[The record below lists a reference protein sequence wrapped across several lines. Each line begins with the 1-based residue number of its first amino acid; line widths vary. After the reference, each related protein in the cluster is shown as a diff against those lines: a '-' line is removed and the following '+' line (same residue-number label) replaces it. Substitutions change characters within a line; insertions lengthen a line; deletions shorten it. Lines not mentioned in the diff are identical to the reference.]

1 MTELEKMQLYHAMEE
16 IKSTPLWARDHI
28 LVSMCRLDKTGQ
40 MEKLARTL
48 AAHKMPV
55 DEIMPCI
62 MEIMQDSL
70 VHIEANGNEVMK

>member
-1 MTELEKMQLYHAMEE
+1 MKAFSAMEE
-16 IKSTPLWARDHI
+16 IKNTPKWALDPI

-48 AAHKMPV
+48 AAHKMPI
-55 DEIMPCI
+55 DEIVPCI

-70 VHIEANGNEVMK
+70 VHIEADGNEVMK